1 MGHNCSLYHHYRKS
15 CQMTTPLRVI
25 YESIKRITFFLYG
38 KCTKSVTISEISQ
51 IWNTVF
57 IFQLIFLLQVK
68 INYSSI
74 DYFLF
79 FYFRHVYK
87 HLRDSL
93 VKRHVLCV
101 VKNSI
106 KPGLYTKALN
116 NIELDVLQ
124 SKNRNTVEP
133 V

>member
-1 MGHNCSLYHHYRKS
+1 MGHNCSLYHHYCKS

-25 YESIKRITFFLYG
+25 YESIKRITFFFKENVLKVSQFLRFHKFG
-38 KCTKSVTISEISQ
+38 KQ
-51 IWNTVF
+51 
-57 IFQLIFLLQVK
+57 FLFF
-68 INYSSI
+68 SSI